1 MRTIY
6 FNADDFGWTDGH
18 NQAVEQ
24 AHRSGVLNRASLLC
38 NGQAFD
44 QAVRLARE
52 MPGLKI
58 GIHLTLNE
66 GKPLSSP
73 RTLPMLL
80 NGGNAFPDTLK
91 ELALLWL
98 RGRLSRA
105 EIYQEW
111 RAQIERGL
119 SAGLKLSH
127 LDSHKHVHLLPPL
140 LDVAIQLAG
149 DYQIAYLRLPKENPV
164 GTTYQRGPLGLISW
178 LLAVRAQCAMRHS
191 GLSFADLFIGVGSSG
206 TMTEDRLIQAV
217 RGAPEGTTEIMTH
230 PAVITPAV
238 AELQHRYAWAA
249 SYQFEEELGALC
261 SPEVAALV

>member
-38 NGQAFD
+38 NGEAFD

-52 MPGLKI
+52 MPGLKV

-73 RTLPMLL
+73 RALPMLL
-80 NGGNAFPDTLK
+80 NSRNAFPDTLK
-91 ELALLWL
+91 ELAVLWL

-111 RAQIERGL
+111 RAQVERGL
-119 SAGLKLSH
+119 SAGLKPSH

-149 DYQIAYLRLPKENPV
+149 DYQIAYLRLPKDNLV
-164 GTTYQRGPLGLISW
+164 GTTFQRGPLGLILW
-178 LLAVRAQCAMRHS
+178 MLAVRAQRAMRHA
-191 GLSFADLFIGVGSSG
+191 GLLFADRFFGVSSSG
-206 TMTEDRLIQAV
+206 AMTVDRLVQAV
-217 RGAPEGTTEIMTH
+217 RQAPEGITEIMTH
-230 PAVITPAV
+230 PAIITSAV
-238 AELQHRYAWAA
+238 AELQHRYPWAA
-249 SYQFEEELGALC
+249 SYQFEKELIALC